1 MMDIHPEQW
10 RRLTPS
16 LGLPCLQLVEGL
28 VQLAV
33 QMRFE
38 SDYLVE
44 IQGMRQQTST
54 RHRKALP
61 LREYGVLIR
70 GHAPLAPDG

>member
-10 RRLTPS
+10 RRLTPPA
-16 LGLPCLQLVEGL
+16 GLPRLQFVQGL

-38 SDYLVE
+38 SDDSVE
-44 IQGMRQQTST
+44 VLGMRQQTRT
-54 RHRKALP
+54 RYRKVLP
-61 LREYGVLIR
+61 LGEHGVLIR
-70 GHAPLAPDG
+70 GHATLAPDG

>member
-38 SDYLVE
+38 SDVLVE
-44 IQGMRQQTST
+44 VQWMRQETTLARLASPGDKG
-54 RHRKALP
+54 KAAKKP
-61 LREYGVLIR
+61 
-70 GHAPLAPDG
+70 